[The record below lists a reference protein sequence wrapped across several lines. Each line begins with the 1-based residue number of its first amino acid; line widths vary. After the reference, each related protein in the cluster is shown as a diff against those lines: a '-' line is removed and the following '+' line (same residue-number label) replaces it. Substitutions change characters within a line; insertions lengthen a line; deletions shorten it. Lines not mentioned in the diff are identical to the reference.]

1 MATQPA
7 PAARVARA
15 AATDPAAWRA
25 YHLFYH
31 ADRERLVAEM
41 VRPTVAALRESGDI
55 TRFYFVL
62 YNLGGPHVRL
72 RLKPARGR
80 AARVEAQ
87 VERAAAAFFERFP
100 STTSLPE
107 DAIVRQNAGI
117 VASDPLAGGAADEVY
132 PDNSVRELPAFFEVE
147 RYGGPRLFRHSL
159 DYFVLSSGEALRFA
173 GGEGRTSGQR
183 LAAAGRL
190 CVDQAWGL
198 ARDATEFSELLGYAS
213 RLFTGEWTAHFLR
226 RGDEAFD
233 RQRAVHT
240 RLLRNELD
248 ALVQGDGAAEA
259 TASPA
264 LVAGAR
270 RLARGIRRAEDGAR
284 WIIAA
289 SQLHMTANRLGL
301 LNPEELYLSQILS
314 RAVQELSTADPDF
327 WRDVWERHPHRA

>member
-7 PAARVARA
+7 AAARVARA
-15 AATDPAAWRA
+15 AAPDPAAWRA

-41 VRPTVAALRESGDI
+41 VRPTVAALRASGDI

-87 VERAAAAFFERFP
+87 VQRAAAAFFERCP

-107 DAIVRQNAGI
+107 EAIVRQNAGI
-117 VASDPLAGGAADEVY
+117 VASDPLSGGGADEVY
-132 PDNSVRELPAFFEVE
+132 PDNSVRELPTFFEVE

-159 DYFVLSSGEALRFA
+159 EYFVLSSGEALRFA

-198 ARDATEFSELLGYAS
+198 ARGAEEFAELLGYAG
-213 RLFTGEWTAHFLR
+213 RLFTGEWTEHFLR

-240 RLLRNELD
+240 RLLRDELD
-248 ALVQGDGAAEA
+248 ALTRGDAA
-259 TASPA
+259 ASPA

-270 RLARGIRRAEDGAR
+270 RLARGIRKAQEGAR
-284 WIIAA
+284 WIITA

-314 RAVQELSTADPDF
+314 RAVQELSTTDPDF
-327 WRDVWERHPHRA
+327 WRGAWEHHSHRA